1 MGGRS
6 TRPIWDSIKDSP
18 LFALTNHSFPQFLL
32 FSKSPS
38 YDASKQ
44 QLFRPFPTRQQCYR
58 AQPYRLYRCHNM
70 ISMSIARLP
79 RHFNHMGHEKDS
91 TFSNTALTSPLA
103 NIASESEEYCKRVE
117 RRVRELESENRVL
130 RTELA
135 ARQSVGVAT
144 DPYSAAVPEPPSR
157 TWNHI
162 FFKPIPILTAFRR
175 TSETP

>member
-1 MGGRS
+1 MQANNNSFVPSLHDNSATERS
-6 TRPIWDSIKDSP
+6 HIASI
-18 LFALTNHSFPQFLL
+18 
-32 FSKSPS
+32 
-38 YDASKQ
+38 DA
-44 QLFRPFPTRQQCYR
+44 TT
-58 AQPYRLYRCHNM
+58 NM
-70 ISMSIARLP
+70 ILMSIARFP